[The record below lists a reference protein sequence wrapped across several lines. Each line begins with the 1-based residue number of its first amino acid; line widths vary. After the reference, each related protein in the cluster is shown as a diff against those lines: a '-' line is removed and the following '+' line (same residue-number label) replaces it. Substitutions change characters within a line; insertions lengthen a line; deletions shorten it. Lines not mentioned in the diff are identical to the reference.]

1 MSGSVPAWI
10 VSPGAGSAP
19 LRLLRT
25 VVDNPIKAWPRAI
38 YRERIVRSRVLG
50 RDTVYVMAPDLI
62 RQMLADETDNF
73 EKGEIAR
80 RGLGPVLGDAILTA
94 DGSRWRWQRHA
105 AASIFR
111 QERIRS
117 FLPATVGRRGR
128 THARSLDFLSSWRRD
143 RRRARNDADN
153 VRHYSQHHT
162 VRAEQH
168 RL

>member
-1 MSGSVPAWI
+1 MKQAAMEPLLPAAARVFNFVPRERSCSISMSGSVPARI
-10 VSPGAGSAP
+10 VPPERALPP

-50 RDTVYVMAPDLI
+50 RDIVYVMAPDLI
-62 RQMLADETDNF
+62 RQMLADETDDF

-105 AASIFR
+105 GPV
-111 QERIRS
+111 ER
-117 FLPATVGRRGR
+117 VRGSVAD
-128 THARSLDFLSSWRRD
+128 ARPR
-143 RRRARNDADN
+143 
-153 VRHYSQHHT
+153 
-162 VRAEQH
+162 
-168 RL
+168 

>member
-1 MSGSVPAWI
+1 MSGSVPARI
-10 VSPGAGSAP
+10 VPPERALSP

-50 RDTVYVMAPDLI
+50 RDTVYVMGPDLI
-62 RQMLADETDNF
+62 RQMLTDETDNF

-117 FLPATVGRRGR
+117 FLPAMVAAAERRALG
-128 THARSLDFLSSWRRD
+128 FLSSWRRD

-153 VRHYSQHHT
+153 VRHYSQYHA

>member
-1 MSGSVPAWI
+1 LRVSTGGSTGRIRIGSNFVPRERSSSISMSGSVPARI
-10 VSPGAGSAP
+10 VPPERALPP

-62 RQMLADETDNF
+62 RQMLADETDDF

-105 AASIFR
+105 GPV
-111 QERIRS
+111 ER
-117 FLPATVGRRGR
+117 VRGSVAD
-128 THARSLDFLSSWRRD
+128 ARPR
-143 RRRARNDADN
+143 
-153 VRHYSQHHT
+153 
-162 VRAEQH
+162 
-168 RL
+168 